1 MHICGKN
8 GVRYCAVTVLIL
20 LVAAPCA
27 FAQGYAKQ
35 GFYLGLY
42 LPYNAVG
49 DEDFDGKSYMTDDNQ
64 EVVVLLPEIDSAFGL
79 GLAFGYRFSKASFE
93 INYLQSSHD
102 ADWSNAGWVAMGD
115 EAELSIFN
123 LDARYY
129 FNTGDAVQPFIYGG
143 INLTTLTAKDF
154 AADPYSSDDAEFRG
168 AGFNIGGGVA
178 FYLTPQFALTGTVL
192 YRYVKMEDL
201 DAAGVSGEIDHS
213 LNASDV
219 NFMLGT
225 SFTF

>member
-1 MHICGKN
+1 MISWS
-8 GVRYCAVTVLIL
+8 L
-20 LVAAPCA
+20 LLSAPGHA
-27 FAQGYAKQ
+27 YHKGWHR
-35 GFYLGLY
+35 LG
-42 LPYNAVG
+42 
-49 DEDFDGKSYMTDDNQ
+49 
-64 EVVVLLPEIDSAFGL
+64 
-79 GLAFGYRFSKASFE
+79 RFFKA
-93 INYLQSSHD
+93 
-102 ADWSNAGWVAMGD
+102 
-115 EAELSIFN
+115 LSI
-123 LDARYY
+123 
-129 FNTGDAVQPFIYGG
+129 GVEEPFIYGG